1 VVQAFYLLNVH
12 CSALLYHLPSLTDTP
27 IPLSR
32 VSTLH
37 GYVDCTPVRFHFL
50 YLKRLELR
58 TKRSTWR
65 KHSLKEPCGPSLRFS
80 AMALPST
87 AAVNRNP
94 TFVEQKDHPDPGGSE
109 LRKLLGISLRVPRQ
123 GCFAVLKGATQI
135 LWNYGRHRTQS
146 TEGKEKVC
154 LSHTTRLLNFL
165 IPGEPLILIMTSNGS
180 TLQWRT

>member
-12 CSALLYHLPSLTDTP
+12 CSALLYYLPSLTDTP

-37 GYVDCTPVRFHFL
+37 GYVACLISFFISKTTGFTYETIHVA
-50 YLKRLELR
+50 E
-58 TKRSTWR
+58 
-65 KHSLKEPCGPSLRFS
+65 HSLKEPCGPPLRFS

-146 TEGKEKVC
+146 TEGKEKLC
-154 LSHTTRLLNFL
+154 LSHTTRL
-165 IPGEPLILIMTSNGS
+165 TSVPASRDTPCHETN
-180 TLQWRT
+180 L